1 MNYMILYE
9 IPNSSHQN
17 YKIYNK
23 VFIKWLIS
31 FIIKFILFVIAFELA
46 NIAFS
51 HYLCFNVSENDLTKR
66 KKKCIV
72 ICVQYFV
79 FYCSA
84 FLKLSID
91 R

>member
-66 KKKCIV
+66 KKKMHCNLRTIFRVLLFCIFK
-72 ICVQYFV
+72 IKY
-79 FYCSA
+79 
-84 FLKLSID
+84 
-91 R
+91 